1 MKMLGKILLPTDF
14 TGSSQGAIDMAI
26 ELANKFE
33 TEIILLHVLPEF
45 TKSRSVLDLMTKNV
59 HFQLSSIQ
67 EYLHK
72 GGVDTADPIISIGN
86 NWHHIVQTAKK
97 LDVNLILMGSGE
109 KGRGEKFKLGTT
121 SENVIRH
128 TNVPVWIVKNDTPAS
143 IRSVIC
149 PIDFSGPSK
158 RALINAIQI
167 ARTFEAT
174 LKVITVIAPLA
185 ESFLGLGSLMD
196 SEHKLIEEKQKLDF
210 NEFLNDFD
218 FKGIEHSIE
227 ILQGKPSQEILKSIT
242 TASNSLLIMGTT
254 GKSGISKI
262 LMGSV
267 TEKVIR
273 EVPCSF
279 ITLKTKNAIRLNIKS
294 DLRTLSHHYKEG
306 KALLKEGFSEEAL
319 KQFQAC
325 LTINNLY
332 APAWD
337 GIAKAHKNL
346 GNNKQAKK
354 SSKQGDQIRE
364 RINNQKVEA
373 DIRSKHHLFGK
384 N

>member
-26 ELANKFE
+26 ELASKFE

-45 TKSRSVLDLMTKNV
+45 TKTRSVLDMMSKNV
-59 HFQLSSIQ
+59 HYQLSTIQ
-67 EYLHK
+67 KYLHK
-72 GGVDTADPIISIGN
+72 GGVDTAEPMILIGN
-86 NWHHIVQTAKK
+86 NWHHIVQVAKE

-109 KGRGEKFKLGTT
+109 KGRGDKFKLGTT

-128 TNVPVWIVKNDTPAS
+128 TDVPVWIIKNDTPAS
-143 IRSVIC
+143 IRNIIC

-158 RALINAIQI
+158 RALTNAIHI
-167 ARTFEAT
+167 ARTFEAA

-185 ESFLGLGSLMD
+185 ETFLGLGSLMD
-196 SEHKLIEEKQKLDF
+196 SEQKLIEEKQKLDF
-210 NEFLNDFD
+210 KEFLNEFD
-218 FKGIEHSIE
+218 FKGTAHSIE

-242 TASNSLLIMGTT
+242 TAANSLLIMGTT

-294 DLRTLSHHYKEG
+294 ELKTLAHHYKEG
-306 KALLKEGFSEEAL
+306 KALLKEGFAEEAL

-325 LTINNLY
+325 LKINNLY

-337 GIAKAHKNL
+337 GIAKAQKRL
-346 GNNKQAKK
+346 GNKKEAKK
-354 SSKQGDQIRE
+354 SIKQSEQIRE
-364 RINNQKVEA
+364 RLNNQKVEA
-373 DIRSKHHLFGK
+373 DIRAQHHLFGK